1 MRVIFNPFIAIVHL
15 PSVVILEPTSLNFCT
30 FPKLIQLA
38 LIVHLVMFRITDVI
52 INSVYVLLFYY
63 TDCFNTLA
71 KSMLIYTYDVTMKA
85 GNRSFGNCLGRDK
98 KQNIM
103 ETSSENRYE

>member
-38 LIVHLVMFRITDVI
+38 FRITDVI
-52 INSVYVLLFYY
+52 INSIYVLLFYY
-63 TDCFNTLA
+63 ADCFNRLA